1 MSLLN
6 KMIFGKENIKLPPT
20 RFRQFFFIIKENF
33 LLLFYCGI
41 ISFAFLAPTL
51 YIVMSSYSRYY
62 QMITSSSSID
72 ASKILELLIS
82 TGSILIL
89 TITLIGIGYAGMY
102 NVIIKL
108 IFNEGATIKDYFLGI
123 KKNIIK
129 FILIYFIEGLLI
141 FFAILNYASYYYI
154 SELNKYIKLFSL
166 IISFIFLLIYLLIKP
181 FLIVLL
187 AIFKNKFSNVLK
199 NTFVLMISKLFTS
212 IFILILT
219 NVLYF
224 FLLIFI
230 GAPLIIDMILI
241 ILFQFSYSTL
251 INSLFVINTY
261 ENLIDKK
268 TYKNIYHKGL
278 EDYIEN
284 E

>member
-1 MSLLN
+1 MSLLK
-6 KMIFGKENIKLPPT
+6 KMIFGNENRKLPTT
-20 RFRQFFFIIKENF
+20 RFKQFFFIIKENF

-62 QMITSSSSID
+62 QMITNSSSID

-102 NVIIKL
+102 NIVIKL

-129 FILIYFIEGLLI
+129 FIIIYFIEGLLI
-141 FFAILNYASYYYI
+141 FFTILNYASYYYI
-154 SELNKYIKLFSL
+154 NEINKYIKLFAL
-166 IISFIFLLIYLLIKP
+166 IISFIFLLIYMLIKP
-181 FLIVLL
+181 VLIVLL

-199 NTFVLMISKLFTS
+199 NSFILMISKLFTS
-212 IFILILT
+212 IFLLILT
-219 NVLYF
+219 NILYF
-224 FLLIFI
+224 LLLIFI
-230 GAPLIIDMILI
+230 GTPLIIDMILI
-241 ILFQFSYSTL
+241 ILFQFAYSTL
-251 INSLFVINTY
+251 TNSLFVINTY
-261 ENLIDKK
+261 ENLINKE
-268 TYKNIYHKGL
+268 TYKSIYHKGL